1 MFGSL
6 GGPEIIFILVLALL
20 LFGPRKLPQIGR
32 TIGRTMGE
40 LRKATNEFRSTLER
54 EIDVEQVKAA
64 RRDLD
69 TATGGVSDVVGD
81 LARVARRPHTL
92 LTDEI
97 GTGTDGEAETVPEEK
112 PPETEPRT

>member
-1 MFGSL
+1 VFGSL
-6 GGPEIIFILVLALL
+6 GGPELIFILVLALL

-32 TIGRTMGE
+32 AVGRTMGE

-54 EIDVEQVKAA
+54 EIDVEEVKAA

-69 TATGGVSDVVGD
+69 TATGGITEVVDD

-92 LTDEI
+92 LTEES
-97 GTGTDGEAETVPEEK
+97 GSEAEKGPSEESV
-112 PPETEPRT
+112 ETEPRS

>member
-1 MFGSL
+1 VFGSL
-6 GGPEIIFILVLALL
+6 GGPEIIFIFVLALL

-32 TIGRTMGE
+32 AVGRTMGE

-69 TATGGVSDVVGD
+69 TATGGVTEVVDD

-92 LTDEI
+92 LTEE
-97 GTGTDGEAETVPEEK
+97 TGNDPEKGSGGESA
-112 PPETEPRT
+112 ETEPRS